1 MAITYT
7 KPVVDFTSASD
18 ASTYTHGSSYTPTA
32 NTYQTIYVTATATTA
47 VATMTGGSG
56 WTTAPTLITS
66 ATFNAGASTLYLFGG
81 LAGGSPG
88 SWTPVFDCTGDAAT
102 GCMMVFAEWT
112 GFDTSTPIRQTKVK
126 SDTVGANPTITF
138 DSAVLTTSGGM
149 MAIAI
154 TNSNPANIT
163 CDATISE
170 VADIGH
176 SSPTCGLEVAEWE
189 SGITASTL
197 TATRTSVTH
206 GILAFEIQVTVAA
219 STPTP
224 GGLMS
229 LMGVG

>member
-1 MAITYT
+1 MAITYG

-18 ASTYTHGSSYTPTA
+18 ATSYTHGSSYTPTA
-32 NTYQTIYVTATATTA
+32 DTYQTIIVSATATNA

-56 WTTAPTLITS
+56 WTSAPALITS

-81 LAGGSPG
+81 LAGASPG
-88 SWTPVFDCTGDAAT
+88 SWTPVFDCTGDGAT

-126 SDTVGANPTITF
+126 SDTVGSNPTITL

-149 MAIAI
+149 VAIVI
-154 TNSNPANIT
+154 TNSNPANIA

-170 VADIGH
+170 VSDIGH

-189 SGITASTL
+189 SGITASTF

-206 GILAFEIQVTVAA
+206 GIIAFEIQVPIVA
-219 STPTP
+219 STPSP
-224 GGLMS
+224 GGTLLM
-229 LMGVG
+229 MGV